1 MANGSGFNF
10 HRYTDI
16 SSSANTRTYACIGGG
31 NKKRSRTEDAELSPS
46 ERWHRLPPSLRL
58 IVNSEDYP
66 VASTQSSQRCSR
78 MCKSFCLVSQQST
91 TQVVSWRSERQPA
104 VKAFPYALYRI
115 IETPSNNEWIRWSS
129 SGSFKFSSWPRLI
142 QALSNI
148 GFRATKKESVY
159 KNLNNYRFERLSD
172 SRRCIPDSDGVLWCQ
187 YMYQS
192 FQQGRPDL
200 LGEIKRQYAQ

>member
-78 MCKSFCLVSQQST
+78 MCK
-91 TQVVSWRSERQPA
+91 
-104 VKAFPYALYRI
+104 I